1 MWRQAVFFS
10 GKSMHTYITK
20 RLLLIIPT
28 LLGAAM
34 IIFFML
40 RLIPGDVCEVRL
52 AGSGLYVD
60 EADIQLCREKLGLT
74 KPVLVQFYNFVSG
87 YVTWDL
93 GDSMWTGKPVT
104 EEISHRFKLSLQVAI
119 MATLVAVII
128 AIPLGVISAIKQDTW
143 IDYVV
148 RSFSIAG
155 IAMPSFWL
163 GILIILGL
171 LIGTQYFTGTPWMPP
186 IEYVSLFEDPLSNM
200 AQLIWPA
207 VATGYRYSAVAT
219 RMTRSAL
226 LEVLREDYIRTARA
240 KGLGDLS
247 ILSRHALPHAAV
259 PIITVIGIG
268 FALLIGGVVVTESV
282 FNIPGLGRLTVDA
295 VLRRDYPVIQGIIL
309 VFSASEGS
317 SGYLSDCP
325 LVLSSSCFLN
335 KSVV

>member
-1 MWRQAVFFS
+1 
-10 GKSMHTYITK
+10 MHTYITK

-104 EEISHRFKLSLQVAI
+104 HEIAIRFKLSIQLAI
-119 MATLVAVII
+119 MATLVAVLI
-128 AIPLGVISAIKQDTW
+128 AIPLGIISAVKQDTW
-143 IDYVV
+143 VDYVV

-240 KGLGDLS
+240 KGM
-247 ILSRHALPHAAV
+247 IERIIINRHALKNAMLPV
-259 PIITVIGIG
+259 LTIIGIE
-268 FALLIGGVVVTESV
+268 FAFLMGGLVVTEQV
-282 FNIPGLGRLTVDA
+282 FNLNGIGKLFVESVQAQDFAMTQQLVMLVVLIA
-295 VLRRDYPVIQGIIL
+295 VLTNFIVDL
-309 VFSASEGS
+309 VYAWLDPRIR
-317 SGYLSDCP
+317 YA
-325 LVLSSSCFLN
+325 
-335 KSVV
+335 

>member
-1 MWRQAVFFS
+1 
-10 GKSMHTYITK
+10 MHTYITK

-104 EEISHRFKLSLQVAI
+104 HEIAIRFKLSIQLAI
-119 MATLVAVII
+119 MATLVAVLI
-128 AIPLGVISAIKQDTW
+128 AIPLGIISAVKQDTW
-143 IDYVV
+143 VDYVV

-163 GILIILGL
+163 GILIILLL
-171 LIGTQYFTGTPWMPP
+171 LI
-186 IEYVSLFEDPLSNM
+186 
-200 AQLIWPA
+200 
-207 VATGYRYSAVAT
+207 
-219 RMTRSAL
+219 
-226 LEVLREDYIRTARA
+226 
-240 KGLGDLS
+240 
-247 ILSRHALPHAAV
+247 
-259 PIITVIGIG
+259 
-268 FALLIGGVVVTESV
+268 
-282 FNIPGLGRLTVDA
+282 
-295 VLRRDYPVIQGIIL
+295 
-309 VFSASEGS
+309 FS
-317 SGYLSDCP
+317 
-325 LVLSSSCFLN
+325 
-335 KSVV
+335 